1 MPCELWQTTTTHH
14 QSSWTTTNHHAN
26 HDEPPR
32 NITNHDEPPR
42 NIMNHDEP
50 WRTMTKHEPWNITNH
65 DKPWRNITNHD
76 EPPRNI
82 TNHHETSRT
91 MTNHH
96 ETLRTTTKHHEP
108 WQTTTKHHKLWWNT
122 MWAIMNHH
130 KIFTPYSYPFLVVC
144 KYWWKQVEGFRG
156 GCLCLG
162 HGWKGVWDGCMRVFG
177 PMGERVKGMGVCKY
191 CGSWVKWVG
200 VGFCVWAMGEGVWRW
215 VSVSAWC
222 QGWKNLGDRCL
233 WVLGPWVKGLKGECL
248 QVSGDRGEEFRGFLS
263 MCVLHTHYITYICL
277 CNHR

>member
-1 MPCELWQTTTTHH
+1 M
-14 QSSWTTTNHHAN
+14 
-26 HDEPPR
+26 
-32 NITNHDEPPR
+32 TNHDEPWRTITPVATETSDR
-42 NIMNHDEP
+42 QHLFWNCQICIEP
-50 WRTMTKHEPWNITNH
+50 WRTMTKHHEPWRTMTNHDETSWRTKHHEPWRTITNH
-65 DKPWRNITNHD
+65 HEHHEPWRNITNHD

-96 ETLRTTTKHHEP
+96 ETSRTTTKHHKP

-200 VGFCVWAMGEGVWRW
+200 VGVCLGHGWRGVKMGV
-215 VSVSAWC
+215 C
-222 QGWKNLGDRCL
+222 
-233 WVLGPWVKGLKGECL
+233 ECL
-248 QVSGDRGEEFRGFLS
+248 VPGVKEFRG
-263 MCVLHTHYITYICL
+263 
-277 CNHR
+277 

>member
-1 MPCELWQTTTTHH
+1 MRFDSEFDTLIGWIEGHMTFFWRFLENKTSRTM
-14 QSSWTTTNHHAN
+14 TNHHETMTVK
-26 HDEPPR
+26 H
-32 NITNHDEPPR
+32 H
-42 NIMNHDEP
+42 EP
-50 WRTMTKHEPWNITNH
+50 WRTIT
-65 DKPWRNITNHD
+65 KPWQ
-76 EPPRNI
+76 RNI
-82 TNHHETSRT
+82 TNHHVNHDEPSRHITNHDETSRT

-96 ETLRTTTKHHEP
+96 ETSRITTKHHEPNHHETSRTTTKHHKP

-200 VGFCVWAMGEGVWRW
+200 VGVCLGHGWRGVKMGVCE
-215 VSVSAWC
+215 C
-222 QGWKNLGDRCL
+222 
-233 WVLGPWVKGLKGECL
+233 LGPGVK
-248 QVSGDRGEEFRGFLS
+248 EFRG
-263 MCVLHTHYITYICL
+263 
-277 CNHR
+277 

>member
-1 MPCELWQTTTTHH
+1 M
-14 QSSWTTTNHHAN
+14 TNHHETMTEK
-26 HDEPPR
+26 HHEPSR
-32 NITNHDEPPR
+32 
-42 NIMNHDEP
+42 EP
-50 WRTMTKHEPWNITNH
+50 WRTMTTHHE
-65 DKPWRNITNHD
+65 PWRNITNHD

-96 ETLRTTTKHHEP
+96 ETSRTTTKHHKP

-130 KIFTPYSYPFLVVC
+130 KIFTPYSYPSLVVC

-162 HGWKGVWDGCMRVFG
+162 HG
-177 PMGERVKGMGVCKY
+177 ERGSGMGVWECLDP
-191 CGSWVKWVG
+191 WVKGLRGWVCVSI
-200 VGFCVWAMGEGVWRW
+200 VGHGWNGLGWVSVWAMGEGVWRW

-233 WVLGPWVKGLKGECL
+233 WVLLGHG
-248 QVSGDRGEEFRGFLS
+248 
-263 MCVLHTHYITYICL
+263 
-277 CNHR
+277 

>member
-1 MPCELWQTTTTHH
+1 M
-14 QSSWTTTNHHAN
+14 
-26 HDEPPR
+26 
-32 NITNHDEPPR
+32 
-42 NIMNHDEP
+42 
-50 WRTMTKHEPWNITNH
+50 TNH
-65 DKPWRNITNHD
+65 DKPSHQLQLRHQTGNTYFEIVRYVLNHDEPWRNITNHD
-76 EPPRNI
+76 EPWRNI
-82 TNHHETSRT
+82 TNHDEPWRNITNHDEPWRNITNHDKTSRTITWTMTNHHDTSRT
-91 MTNHH
+91 MTKHH
-96 ETLRTTTKHHEP
+96 EPWRTSRTTTKHHKP

-200 VGFCVWAMGEGVWRW
+200 VGVCLGHGWRGVKMGVCE
-215 VSVSAWC
+215 C
-222 QGWKNLGDRCL
+222 
-233 WVLGPWVKGLKGECL
+233 LGPGVK
-248 QVSGDRGEEFRGFLS
+248 EFRG
-263 MCVLHTHYITYICL
+263 
-277 CNHR
+277 

>member
-1 MPCELWQTTTTHH
+1 MQFEAHHEKERDHVFLAELFRGMLFKWKGANKNHEWIWHSDWLNRGSHDWRFLEKHH
-14 QSSWTTTNHHAN
+14 
-26 HDEPPR
+26 EPWRTITKPWR
-32 NITNHDEPPR
+32 NITNITNHDEP
-42 NIMNHDEP
+42 
-50 WRTMTKHEPWNITNH
+50 WRHITNH
-65 DKPWRNITNHD
+65 D
-76 EPPRNI
+76 
-82 TNHHETSRT
+82 ETSRT

-96 ETLRTTTKHHEP
+96 ETSRITTKHHEP
-108 WQTTTKHHKLWWNT
+108 WRTTTKHHKLWWNT

-200 VGFCVWAMGEGVWRW
+200 VGVCLGHGWRGVKMGV
-215 VSVSAWC
+215 C
-222 QGWKNLGDRCL
+222 
-233 WVLGPWVKGLKGECL
+233 ECL
-248 QVSGDRGEEFRGFLS
+248 VPGVKEFRG
-263 MCVLHTHYITYICL
+263 
-277 CNHR
+277 

>member
-1 MPCELWQTTTTHH
+1 M
-14 QSSWTTTNHHAN
+14 TNHHETMTEK
-26 HDEPPR
+26 HHEPSR
-32 NITNHDEPPR
+32 
-42 NIMNHDEP
+42 EP
-50 WRTMTKHEPWNITNH
+50 WRTITTHHE
-65 DKPWRNITNHD
+65 PWRNITNHD

-96 ETLRTTTKHHEP
+96 ETSRTTTKHHKP

-200 VGFCVWAMGEGVWRW
+200 VGVCLGHGWRGVKMGVCE
-215 VSVSAWC
+215 C
-222 QGWKNLGDRCL
+222 
-233 WVLGPWVKGLKGECL
+233 LGPGVK
-248 QVSGDRGEEFRGFLS
+248 EFRG
-263 MCVLHTHYITYICL
+263 
-277 CNHR
+277 